1 MQAHLFD
8 LQVDHCR
15 VQVRVKLQEPDGG
28 CGGDDDGGD
37 DDGDG
42 GGDGGADGAVEQ
54 EKVTA
59 QCHHHH

>member
-1 MQAHLFD
+1 MQ
-8 LQVDHCR
+8 VW
-15 VQVRVKLQEPDGG
+15 VKLQEPDGG

-42 GGDGGADGAVEQ
+42 GGDGDADGAVEQ